1 MKSNTIWQP
10 LLTTSAYVL
19 GAKMFICDKC
29 RKIPKKTPCIETGI
43 TGHEVAEIQKQWGES
58 LVNIGRVFSEGGD
71 YRKAAL
77 DHVER
82 FYAYDNGI
90 VLFKPT
96 MAEKKQF
103 RTDKKSALSYFI
115 GDCDDCPEDHG
126 FALKKWKAVRWENVG
141 TIIKESISLAM
152 GNYYFTPVDGT
163 AEVKVEY
170 SFAYMKDKKG
180 DLRIILHDSH
190 IPYHHE

>member
-1 MKSNTIWQP
+1 MNSTTFWRP
-10 LLTTSAYVL
+10 LITTSAYLL
-19 GAKMFICDKC
+19 GVKMFICEKC
-29 RKIPKKTPCIETGI
+29 GNIQKDPPVVNDAI
-43 TGHEVAEIQKQWGES
+43 TADEVAEIQKQWGES
-58 LVNIGRVFSEGGD
+58 LVNIGKVFSAGGD

-77 DHVER
+77 RHIEK
-82 FYAYDNGI
+82 FYAYDSGI

-103 RTDKKSALSYFI
+103 RTDKTSALSYFI

-141 TIIKESISLAM
+141 TKVKENIALAM
-152 GNYYFTPVDGT
+152 GNYYFTPDDDT
-163 AEVKVEY
+163 IEVKVEY

-180 DLRIILHDSH
+180 QLRIILHDSH